1 MNQKI
6 DQSQISEEFQKKLD
20 EFKQMKDRSKWED
33 FEDGDANA
41 KAADPG
47 GDGHN
52 GHDANAKAADP
63 ANTTDENN
71 KIT

>member
-47 GDGHN
+47 CDGHN
-52 GHDANAKAADP
+52 GHDANSKAADP